1 MNRTLLK
8 KGFFLINAPINR
20 ENSEKTSRKKNF
32 YYSGNNNKLRQLK
45 TITSKKQIPN
55 ANNKLQNSLE

>member
-1 MNRTLLK
+1 MKIAK
-8 KGFFLINAPINR
+8 KPH
-20 ENSEKTSRKKNF
+20 EKKNF